1 MISRFFLGRPVFSI
15 VISLVIILAG
25 LAAIRSLPIAQYPD
39 IIPPEVNVTSA
50 YPGAS
55 PEVIA
60 ETVAA
65 PLEQQ
70 INGVDNMLYMRSTS
84 SGDGSLSITVTFA
97 VGTDPD
103 QNTINV
109 NNRVQAALTTLPT
122 EVQRQGVV
130 VRKKSS
136 NILQIPVFESP
147 NKRYDAVYISNYVL
161 VNVIDELKRLPG
173 VGDASIFG
181 AKDYSMRV
189 WLRPDKLAQLK
200 LTPTDVATAISEQN
214 AQFAAGRIGAEP
226 TNPDK
231 PVALNYMVTTKGRL
245 VTPEEFED
253 IILKAQPDGSVLR
266 LKDVARVELGAKD
279 YNSFSKLNGNPSVG
293 VGIFLAPGANALATA
308 DLVANKLAELSKRFP
323 DGLDYKIALDTTT
336 FVRVSIEEVIHTLVE
351 AMILVFLVVFV
362 FLQNFR
368 ATLIPCLAVPVSII
382 GTFAG
387 MQALGFTI
395 NTLTLFGMVLAIGI
409 VVDDAIVVLENV
421 ERIMTSE
428 KLPPRQATAKAME
441 EVTGPVI
448 AIVLVLCAVFVPV
461 AFLGGLTG
469 QMYKQFAITIAVS
482 VIISGLVALTLTPAL
497 CAALLKPGHQEP
509 NRFFRAFNRLF
520 DRITNG
526 YAAGVG
532 FLLRRSALA
541 VVLFVALCAGTLF
554 LFRFVPGGL
563 VPDEDVGYILG
574 VNILPDG
581 TALTATQAVDDAM
594 DAMNAE
600 DPARLYQITI
610 TGLDILS
617 FTYRSNYGTMFIPLK
632 PWDERKKPG
641 ESSFDMVKRLFG
653 RGMALPKSMTLA
665 FNPPPISGMSNTG
678 GFEAYLQNRG
688 EGDVQEL
695 AAMTDKLLAEVRKN
709 PAMGRVATTF
719 GANVPQLRV
728 ELDRQKAKALGVA
741 VSDVFAA
748 MQSTFGA
755 YYVNDFNKFGR
766 TFRVQ
771 IQSESDF
778 RDRPEDL
785 RDVYVRSSKGE
796 MIPLTALATIE
807 KSTGPEVMERFNV
820 FPAAKIMGQPADG
833 HTSSE
838 ALAAMEQAAAKVLP
852 ADYTLAWSGTAY
864 QEKAAQGSS
873 ALIFGMGI
881 VMVILILAAQYER
894 WTLPFAVVMAVP
906 FALFGAILAVFG
918 RGLSN
923 DIYFQ
928 IALVT
933 LIGLAAKNAILIVE
947 FAVLEVKAGKSLAD
961 AALSAARLRFRP
973 IVMTSL
979 AFILG
984 CLPLAISTGAGANS
998 RHAIG
1003 TGVIGGMLGATILAP
1018 FFIPVF
1024 FKLIMGLGALVKRLT
1039 GGSHGE
1045 HQGDTHA

>member
-39 IIPPEVNVTSA
+39 IIPPEVSVATA

-84 SGDGSLSITVTFA
+84 SGDGSLSISVTFA
-97 VGTDPD
+97 VGTNPD
-103 QNTINV
+103 QATINV
-109 NNRVQAALTTLPT
+109 NNRVQAALTTLPS
-122 EVQRQGVV
+122 EVQRQGVT
-130 VRKKSS
+130 VRKRSS

-147 NKRYDAVYISNYVL
+147 SKRYDAVFISNYVL
-161 VNVIDELKRLPG
+161 VNVLDELKRLPG

-200 LTPTDVATAISEQN
+200 LTPGDVANAIAEQN

-226 TNPDK
+226 TAPEK

-245 VTPEEFED
+245 ATAEEFED
-253 IILKAQPDGSVLR
+253 IILKAQADGSVLR

-279 YNSFSKLNGNPSVG
+279 YTSVSKLSGNPSVAI
-293 VGIFLAPGANALATA
+293 GIFLSPGANALDTA
-308 DLVANKLAELSKRFP
+308 DLVTKKLTELSKRFP

-421 ERIMTSE
+421 ERIMTAE
-428 KLPPRQATAKAME
+428 KLPPREATAKAME
-441 EVTGPVI
+441 EVTGPVV

-482 VIISGLVALTLTPAL
+482 VVISGLVALTLTPAL
-497 CAALLKPGHQEP
+497 CASLLKPGHTEP
-509 NRFFRAFNRLF
+509 NRLFRAFNRFF
-520 DRITNG
+520 DTVTRG
-526 YAAGVG
+526 YAAGVA
-532 FLLRRSALA
+532 FLLRRSFLA
-541 VVLFVALCAGTLF
+541 VVLFAVLCAGALWM
-554 LFRFVPGGL
+554 FRIVPGGL

-581 TALTATQAVDDAM
+581 TSLRATEAVDDAM
-594 DAMNAE
+594 DAMNAQ
-600 DPARLYQITI
+600 DPATKYMITI

-653 RGMALPKSMTLA
+653 RGMALPKSLTLA

-678 GFEAYLQNRG
+678 GFEAYLQSRG
-688 EGDVQEL
+688 EGGVQEL
-695 AAMTDKLLAEVRKN
+695 AAMTDKLLAEARKN
-709 PAMGRVATTF
+709 PVLGRVATTF
-719 GANVPQLRV
+719 GANVPQLRID
-728 ELDRQKAKALGVA
+728 LDRQKAKALGVA
-741 VSDVFAA
+741 ISDVYAA
-748 MQSTFGA
+748 LQSTFGA

-785 RDVYVRSSKGE
+785 RDVYVRSAKGE
-796 MIPLTALATIE
+796 MIPLTALANIE

-820 FPAAKIMGQPADG
+820 FPAAKIMGQPAEG

-838 ALAAMEQAAAKVLP
+838 ALAAMEQAAKSLP
-852 ADYTLAWSGTAY
+852 ADYTLAWTGSAY

-906 FALFGAILAVFG
+906 FALFGAIAAVFG

-947 FAVLEVKAGKSLAD
+947 FAVLEVKAGKPLAD
-961 AALSAARLRFRP
+961 AALAAARLRFRP
-973 IVMTSL
+973 IIMTSL

-1003 TGVIGGMLGATILAP
+1003 TGVIGGMLGATIIAP

-1024 FKLIMGLGALVKRLT
+1024 FKLIMSLGAAARRLA
-1039 GGSHGE
+1039 GGR
-1045 HQGDTHA
+1045 GDAGGTHP

>member
-15 VISLVIILAG
+15 VISLVIVLAG
-25 LAAIRSLPIAQYPD
+25 LAAIRSLPIAQFPD
-39 IIPPEVNVTSA
+39 IIPPEVNVTA
-50 YPGAS
+50 VYPGAS

-60 ETVAA
+60 ATVAA

-97 VGTDPD
+97 VGTNPD

-109 NNRVQAALTTLPT
+109 NNRVQAAQTTLPA
-122 EVQRQGVV
+122 EVRRQGVTV
-130 VRKKSS
+130 TKKSS
-136 NILQIPVFESP
+136 NILQIVGFDSP
-147 NKRYDAVYISNYVL
+147 TGRYDSVFISNYVL
-161 VNVIDELKRLPG
+161 VNVLDELKRLPG

-200 LTPTDVATAISEQN
+200 LTPADVAAAITEQN

-226 TNPDK
+226 TNPEH
-231 PVALNYMVTTKGRL
+231 PVALNYMVTTQGRL
-245 VTPEEFED
+245 MTPEDFGD
-253 IILKAQPDGSVLR
+253 IILRAQPDGSLLH

-279 YNSFSKLNGNPSVG
+279 YSSISKRNGSPTVNI
-293 VGIFLAPGANALATA
+293 GIFLAPGANALDTA
-308 DLVANKLAELSKRFP
+308 DLVTAKLAELSKRFP
-323 DGLDYKIALDTTT
+323 DGVTYSVPLDTTT

-351 AMILVFLVVFV
+351 AMILVFLVVYL

-421 ERIMTSE
+421 ERIMTTQ
-428 KLPPRQATAKAME
+428 KLPPKEATAKAME
-441 EVTGPVI
+441 EVTGPVV

-482 VIISGLVALTLTPAL
+482 VVISGLVALTLTPAL
-497 CAALLKPGHQEP
+497 CASLLKAGHQEP
-509 NRFFRAFNRLF
+509 NRLFRAFNRAF
-520 DRITNG
+520 DGLTRVYG
-526 YAAGVG
+526 AGVA
-532 FLLRRSALA
+532 FLLRRS
-541 VVLFVALCAGTLF
+541 FVAVLLFAGLCLATGW
-554 LFRFVPGGL
+554 LFRQVPGGL
-563 VPDEDVGYILG
+563 VPDEDQGYVIA

-581 TALTATQAVDDAM
+581 TSIRATEAIGDAI
-594 DAMNAE
+594 DAMNMK
-600 DPARLYQITI
+600 DPSAKDVIAI
-610 TGLDILS
+610 TGLDLLS
-617 FTYRSNYGTMFIPLK
+617 FTYRSNYGTTFMPLK
-632 PWDERKKPG
+632 PWDERKAPG
-641 ESSFDMVKRLFG
+641 LSSFDVVKRIFG
-653 RGMALPKSMTLA
+653 RGMTQPKSLTLA
-665 FNPPPISGMSNTG
+665 FNPPAISGMSNTG
-678 GFEAYLQNRG
+678 GFDAYLQSRG
-688 EGDVQEL
+688 EGDVKAL
-695 AAMTDKLLAEVRKN
+695 AAMTDKLVAEASKN
-709 PAMGRVATTF
+709 PVLGRVATTF
-719 GANVPQLRV
+719 GANVPQLRID
-728 ELDRQKAKALGVA
+728 LDRAKAKALGVA
-741 VSDVFAA
+741 ISDVYDA
-748 MQSTFGA
+748 MQATFGA

-766 TFRVQ
+766 TFKVQ
-771 IQSESDF
+771 IQSEADF

-785 RDVYVRSSKGE
+785 RDVFVRSSKGE

-820 FPAAKIMGQPADG
+820 FPAAKIMGQPAPG
-833 HTSSE
+833 HTSGE

-852 ADYTLAWSGTAY
+852 SDYTLAWTGSAY

-873 ALIFGMGI
+873 TLVFAMGI

-894 WTLPFAVVMAVP
+894 WSLPFAVVLAVP
-906 FALFGAILAVFG
+906 FALFGAIAAVYG
-918 RGLSN
+918 RALSN

-947 FAVLEVKAGKSLAD
+947 FAVLEVKAGKTLAE
-961 AALSAARLRFRP
+961 AALSAAMLRFRP
-973 IVMTSL
+973 IIMTSL

-1003 TGVIGGMLGATILAP
+1003 TGVIGGMLGATIIAP
-1018 FFIPVF
+1018 LFIPVF
-1024 FKLIMGLGALVKRLT
+1024 FKLIMGAGAGLARLM
-1039 GGSHGE
+1039 GKQVASQE
-1045 HQGDTHA
+1045 KAS

>member
-15 VISLVIILAG
+15 VISLVIVLAG
-25 LAAIRSLPIAQYPD
+25 LAAIRSLPIAQFPD
-39 IIPPEVNVTSA
+39 IIPPEVNVTA
-50 YPGAS
+50 VYPGAS

-97 VGTDPD
+97 VGTNPD

-109 NNRVQAALTTLPT
+109 NNRVQAAQTTLPT
-122 EVQRQGVV
+122 EVRRQGVTV
-130 VRKKSS
+130 TKKSS
-136 NILQIPVFESP
+136 NILQIIGFDSP
-147 NKRYDAVYISNYVL
+147 TGRYDSVFISNYVL
-161 VNVIDELKRLPG
+161 VNVLDELKRLPG

-200 LTPTDVATAISEQN
+200 LTPADVAAAISEQN

-226 TNPDK
+226 TNPEH
-231 PVALNYMVTTKGRL
+231 PVALNYMVTTQGRL
-245 VTPEEFED
+245 MTPEEFGN
-253 IILKAQPDGSVLR
+253 IILRALPDGSLLH

-279 YNSFSKLNGNPSVG
+279 YNSISKRNGSPTVNIA
-293 VGIFLAPGANALATA
+293 IFLAPGANALDTA
-308 DLVANKLAELSKRFP
+308 DLVTAKLAELSKRFP
-323 DGLDYKIALDTTT
+323 DGVTYSVPLDTTT
-336 FVRVSIEEVIHTLVE
+336 FVRVSIKEVIHTLVE
-351 AMILVFLVVFV
+351 AMILVFLVVFL

-421 ERIMTSE
+421 ERIMTSQ
-428 KLPPRQATAKAME
+428 KLPPKEATAKAME
-441 EVTGPVI
+441 EVTGPVV

-482 VIISGLVALTLTPAL
+482 VVISGLVALTLTPAL
-497 CAALLKPGHQEP
+497 CASLLKAGHQEP
-509 NRFFRAFNRLF
+509 NRLFRAFNRAF
-520 DRITNG
+520 DGLTRLYG
-526 YAAGVG
+526 AGVA
-532 FLLRRSALA
+532 FLLRRS
-541 VVLFVALCAGTLF
+541 FVAILLFAGLCLATGWLF
-554 LFRFVPGGL
+554 KQVPGGL
-563 VPDEDVGYILG
+563 VPDEDQGYVIA

-581 TALTATQAVDDAM
+581 TSLRATEAIDDAM
-594 DAMNAE
+594 DAMNMK
-600 DPARLYQITI
+600 DPSSKDVIAI
-610 TGLDILS
+610 TGLDLLS
-617 FTYRSNYGTMFIPLK
+617 FTYRSNYGTVFMPLK
-632 PWDERKKPG
+632 PWGERQAPG
-641 ESSFDMVKRLFG
+641 LSSFDVVKRIFG
-653 RGMALPKSMTLA
+653 RGMALPKSLTLA
-665 FNPPPISGMSNTG
+665 FNPPAISGMSNTG
-678 GFEAYLQNRG
+678 GFDAYLQSRG
-688 EGDVQEL
+688 EADVKAL
-695 AAMTDKLLAEVRKN
+695 AAMTDKLVAEASKN
-709 PAMGRVATTF
+709 PVLGRVATTF
-719 GANVPQLRV
+719 GANVPQLRID
-728 ELDRQKAKALGVA
+728 LDRAKAKALGVA
-741 VSDVFAA
+741 ISDVYDA
-748 MQSTFGA
+748 MQATFGA

-766 TFRVQ
+766 TFKVQ
-771 IQSESDF
+771 IQSEADY

-820 FPAAKIMGQPADG
+820 FPAAKIMGQPAPG
-833 HTSSE
+833 HTSGE
-838 ALAAMEQAAAKVLP
+838 ALIAMEQAAAKVLP
-852 ADYTLAWSGTAY
+852 PEYTLAWTGSAY

-873 ALIFGMGI
+873 TLVFAMGI

-894 WTLPFAVVMAVP
+894 WSLPFAVVLAVP
-906 FALFGAILAVFG
+906 FALFGAIAAVYG
-918 RGLSN
+918 RDLSN

-947 FAVLEVKAGKSLAD
+947 FAVLEVKAGKSLAE
-961 AALSAARLRFRP
+961 AALSAATLRFRP
-973 IVMTSL
+973 IIMTSL

-1003 TGVIGGMLGATILAP
+1003 TGVIGGMLGATIIAP

-1024 FKLIMGLGALVKRLT
+1024 FKLIMGAGQGLGRIMGKRVAKET
-1039 GGSHGE
+1039 KAG
-1045 HQGDTHA
+1045 

>member
-15 VISLVIILAG
+15 VISLVIVLAG
-25 LAAIRSLPIAQYPD
+25 LAAIRNLPIAQYPD
-39 IIPPEVNVTSA
+39 IVPPEVNVTA
-50 YPGAS
+50 VYPGAS

-60 ETVAA
+60 ATVAA

-84 SGDGSLSITVTFA
+84 SGDGTLSITVTFA
-97 VGTDPD
+97 VGTNPD

-109 NNRVQAALTTLPT
+109 NNRVQAAQTTLPE
-122 EVQRQGVV
+122 EVRRQGVTV
-130 VRKKSS
+130 TKKSS
-136 NILQIPVFESP
+136 NFLQIVGFDSP
-147 NKRYDAVYISNYVL
+147 TGRYDSVFISNYVL
-161 VNVIDELKRLPG
+161 VNVLDELKRLPG

-200 LTPTDVATAISEQN
+200 LTPADVAAAISEQN

-226 TNPDK
+226 TKPES

-245 VTPEEFED
+245 ITPEEFGD
-253 IILKAQPDGSVLR
+253 IILRAQPDGSLLH

-279 YNSFSKLNGNPSVG
+279 YSSISKRNGSPTVNI
-293 VGIFLAPGANALATA
+293 GIFLAPGANALDTA
-308 DLVANKLAELSKRFP
+308 DRVTTKLKDLSTRFP
-323 DGLDYKIALDTTT
+323 DGIIYSVPLDTTT

-351 AMILVFLVVFV
+351 AMILVFLVVYL

-421 ERIMTSE
+421 ERIMTKE
-428 KLPPRQATAKAME
+428 KLPPKEATAKAME
-441 EVTGPVI
+441 EVTGPVV

-482 VIISGLVALTLTPAL
+482 VVISGLVALTLTPAL
-497 CAALLKPGHQEP
+497 CASLLKSGHQEP
-509 NRFFRAFNRLF
+509 NRFFRGFNRLF
-520 DRITNG
+520 DAITAG
-526 YAAGVG
+526 YGAGVA
-532 FLLRRSALA
+532 FLLRRSAFAML
-541 VVLFVALCAGTLF
+541 LFAGLCLGAGWLF
-554 LFRFVPGGL
+554 KQVPGGL
-563 VPDEDVGYILG
+563 VPDEDQGYVIA

-581 TALTATQAVDDAM
+581 TSLRATEGIADAM
-594 DAMNAE
+594 DAMNMK
-600 DPARLYQITI
+600 DPSVKDVIAI
-610 TGLDILS
+610 TGLDLLT
-617 FTYRSNYGTMFIPLK
+617 FTYRSNYGTIFMPLK
-632 PWDERKKPG
+632 PWKERPG
-641 ESSFDMVKRLFG
+641 EELSSFAVVKRIFG
-653 RGMALPKSMTLA
+653 RGMALAKSFTLA
-665 FNPPPISGMSNTG
+665 FNPPAISGMSNTG
-678 GFEAYLQNRG
+678 GFEAYLQSRG
-688 EGDVQEL
+688 EGDVKAL
-695 AAMTDKLLAEVRKN
+695 AAMTEVLVAEASKN
-709 PAMGRVATTF
+709 PVLGRVATTF
-719 GANVPQLRV
+719 GANVPQLRID
-728 ELDRQKAKALGVA
+728 LDREKAKALGVA
-741 VSDVFAA
+741 VSDVYAA
-748 MQSTFGA
+748 MQATFGA

-766 TFRVQ
+766 TFKVQ
-771 IQSESDF
+771 IQSEADF

-785 RDVYVRSSKGE
+785 RDVFVRSNKGE

-820 FPAAKIMGQPADG
+820 FPAAKIMGQPAPG
-833 HTSSE
+833 HTSGE

-852 ADYTLAWSGTAY
+852 PEYTLAWTGSAY

-873 ALIFGMGI
+873 ALVFAMGL

-906 FALFGAILAVFG
+906 FALFGAIAAVYG
-918 RGLSN
+918 RDLSN

-947 FAVLEVKAGKSLAD
+947 FAVLEVKAGKTLAE
-961 AALSAARLRFRP
+961 AALSAAKLRFRP
-973 IVMTSL
+973 IIMTSL

-984 CLPLAISTGAGANS
+984 CLPLAVSTGAGANS

-1003 TGVIGGMLGATILAP
+1003 TGVIGGMLGATIIAP

-1024 FKLIMGLGALVKRLT
+1024 FKLIMGLGDWVSRKM
-1039 GGSHGE
+1039 GGHVAKE
-1045 HQGDTHA
+1045 QKAD

>member
-15 VISLVIILAG
+15 VISLVIVLAG
-25 LAAIRSLPIAQYPD
+25 LAAIRSLPIAQFPD
-39 IIPPEVNVTSA
+39 IIPPEVNVTA
-50 YPGAS
+50 VYPGAS

-60 ETVAA
+60 ATVAA

-97 VGTDPD
+97 VGTNPD

-109 NNRVQAALTTLPT
+109 NNRVQAAQTTLPT
-122 EVQRQGVV
+122 EVRRQGVTV
-130 VRKKSS
+130 TKKSS
-136 NILQIPVFESP
+136 NMLQVIGFDSP
-147 NKRYDAVYISNYVL
+147 TGRYDSVFISNYVL
-161 VNVIDELKRLPG
+161 VNVLDELKRLPG

-181 AKDYSMRV
+181 AKDYAMRV

-200 LTPTDVATAISEQN
+200 LTPADVATAITEQN

-226 TNPDK
+226 TNPDT
-231 PVALNYMVTTKGRL
+231 PVALNYMVTTQGRL
-245 VTPEEFED
+245 MTPEEFGN
-253 IILKAQPDGSVLR
+253 IILRAQSDGSLLH

-279 YNSFSKLNGNPSVG
+279 YNSESKRNGNPAVN
-293 VGIFLAPGANALATA
+293 VGIFPSPGANALDTA
-308 DLVANKLAELSKRFP
+308 DLVTAKLAELSKRFP
-323 DGLDYKIALDTTT
+323 DGIAYSVPLDTTT
-336 FVRVSIEEVIHTLVE
+336 FVRVSIKEVIHTLVE
-351 AMILVFLVVFV
+351 AMILVFLVVYI

-421 ERIMTSE
+421 ERIMTTQ
-428 KLPPRQATAKAME
+428 KLPPKEATAKAME
-441 EVTGPVI
+441 EVTGPIV
-448 AIVLVLCAVFVPV
+448 AIVLVLCAVFIPV

-482 VIISGLVALTLTPAL
+482 VAISGLVALTLTPAL
-497 CAALLKPGHQEP
+497 CASLLKAGHQEP
-509 NRFFRAFNRLF
+509 NRLFRAFNRAF
-520 DRITNG
+520 DSLTRVYG
-526 YAAGVG
+526 AGVS
-532 FLLRRSALA
+532 FLLRRS
-541 VVLFVALCAGTLF
+541 FVAILLFAGLCLATGW
-554 LFRFVPGGL
+554 LFRQVPGGL
-563 VPDEDVGYILG
+563 VPDEDQGYVLA

-581 TALTATQAVDDAM
+581 TSLRATQQIDDAL
-594 DAMNAE
+594 ASMNMQ
-600 DPARLYQITI
+600 DPSVKDVIDI
-610 TGLDILS
+610 TGLDLLS
-617 FTYRSNYGTMFIPLK
+617 FTYRSNYGTTFLPLK
-632 PWDERKKPG
+632 PWDERKAPG
-641 ESSFDMVKRLFG
+641 LSSFDVVKRIFG
-653 RGMALPKSMTLA
+653 RGMALPKSLTLA
-665 FNPPPISGMSNTG
+665 FNPPAISGMSNTG
-678 GFEAYLQNRG
+678 GFDAYLQSRG
-688 EGDVQEL
+688 EADVKAL
-695 AAMTDKLLAEVRKN
+695 AAMTDKLVAEASKN
-709 PAMGRVATTF
+709 PVLGRVATTF
-719 GANVPQLRV
+719 GANVPQLRID
-728 ELDRQKAKALGVA
+728 LDRAKAKALGVA
-741 VSDVFAA
+741 ISDVYDA
-748 MQSTFGA
+748 MQATFGA

-766 TFRVQ
+766 TFKVQ
-771 IQSESDF
+771 IQSEADF

-785 RDVYVRSSKGE
+785 RDVFVRSSKGE

-820 FPAAKIMGQPADG
+820 FPAAKIMGQPAPG
-833 HTSSE
+833 HTSGE

-852 ADYTLAWSGTAY
+852 SDYTLAWTGSAY

-873 ALIFGMGI
+873 TLVFAMGI

-894 WTLPFAVVMAVP
+894 WSLPFAVVLAVP
-906 FALFGAILAVFG
+906 FALFGAIAAVYG
-918 RGLSN
+918 RALSN

-947 FAVLEVKAGKSLAD
+947 FAVLEVKAGKTLAE
-961 AALSAARLRFRP
+961 AALSASMLRFRP
-973 IVMTSL
+973 IIMTSL

-1003 TGVIGGMLGATILAP
+1003 TGVIGGMLGATIIAP
-1018 FFIPVF
+1018 LFIPVF
-1024 FKLIMGLGALVKRLT
+1024 FKLIMGAGEGLARLMGKRVA
-1039 GGSHGE
+1039 SQE
-1045 HQGDTHA
+1045 KAS

>member
-15 VISLVIILAG
+15 VISLVIVLAG
-25 LAAIRSLPIAQYPD
+25 LAAIRSLPIAQFPD
-39 IIPPEVNVTSA
+39 IIPPEVNVTA
-50 YPGAS
+50 VYPGAS

-60 ETVAA
+60 ATVAA

-97 VGTDPD
+97 VGTNPD

-109 NNRVQAALTTLPT
+109 NNRVQAAQTTLPT
-122 EVQRQGVV
+122 EVRRQGVTV
-130 VRKKSS
+130 TKKSS
-136 NILQIPVFESP
+136 NILQIVGFDSP
-147 NKRYDAVYISNYVL
+147 TGRYDSVFISNYVL
-161 VNVIDELKRLPG
+161 VNVLDELKRLPG

-200 LTPTDVATAISEQN
+200 LTPADVAAAISEQN

-226 TNPDK
+226 TNPDH

-245 VTPEEFED
+245 MTPEEFGD
-253 IILKAQPDGSVLR
+253 IILRAQADGSLLH

-279 YNSFSKLNGNPSVG
+279 YNSISKRNGSPTVNIA
-293 VGIFLAPGANALATA
+293 IFLAPGANALDTA
-308 DLVANKLAELSKRFP
+308 DLVTAKLAELSKRFP
-323 DGLDYKIALDTTT
+323 DGVTYSVPLDTTT
-336 FVRVSIEEVIHTLVE
+336 FVRVSIKEVIHTLVE

-421 ERIMTSE
+421 ERIMTTQ

-441 EVTGPVI
+441 EVTGPVV

-482 VIISGLVALTLTPAL
+482 VVISGLVALTLTPAL
-497 CAALLKPGHQEP
+497 CASLLKAGHQEP
-509 NRFFRAFNRLF
+509 NRLFRAFNRAF
-520 DRITNG
+520 DGLTRVYG
-526 YAAGVG
+526 AGVA
-532 FLLRRSALA
+532 FLLRRS
-541 VVLFVALCAGTLF
+541 FVAVLLFAGLCLATGWLF
-554 LFRFVPGGL
+554 KQVPGGL
-563 VPDEDVGYILG
+563 VPDEDQGYVIA

-581 TALTATQAVDDAM
+581 TSLRATEAIGDAM
-594 DAMNAE
+594 DAMDLK
-600 DPARLYQITI
+600 DPSAKDVIAI
-610 TGLDILS
+610 NGLDLLS
-617 FTYRSNYGTMFIPLK
+617 FTYRSNYGTTFMPLK
-632 PWDERKKPG
+632 PWDERQAPG
-641 ESSFDMVKRLFG
+641 LSSFDVVKRIFG
-653 RGMALPKSMTLA
+653 RGMALPKSLTLA
-665 FNPPPISGMSNTG
+665 FNPPAISGMSNTG
-678 GFEAYLQNRG
+678 GFDAYLQNRG
-688 EGDVQEL
+688 EGDVKAL
-695 AAMTDKLLAEVRKN
+695 AAMTEKLVAEASKN
-709 PAMGRVATTF
+709 PVLGRVATTF
-719 GANVPQLRV
+719 GANVPQLRID
-728 ELDRQKAKALGVA
+728 LDRAKAKALGVA
-741 VSDVFAA
+741 ISDVYDA
-748 MQSTFGA
+748 MQATFGA

-766 TFRVQ
+766 TFKVQ
-771 IQSESDF
+771 IQSEADF

-785 RDVYVRSSKGE
+785 RDVFVRSSKGE

-820 FPAAKIMGQPADG
+820 FPAAKIMGQPAPG
-833 HTSSE
+833 HTSGE

-852 ADYTLAWSGTAY
+852 SDYTLAWTGSAY

-873 ALIFGMGI
+873 TLVFAMGI

-894 WTLPFAVVMAVP
+894 WSLPFAVVLAVP
-906 FALFGAILAVFG
+906 FALFGAIAAVYG
-918 RGLSN
+918 RALSN

-947 FAVLEVKAGKSLAD
+947 FAVLEVKAGKTLAE
-961 AALSAARLRFRP
+961 AALSAAMLRFRP
-973 IVMTSL
+973 IIMTSL

-1003 TGVIGGMLGATILAP
+1003 TGVIGGMLGATIIAP
-1018 FFIPVF
+1018 LFIPVF
-1024 FKLIMGLGALVKRLT
+1024 FKLIMGAGEGLARLMGKRVA
-1039 GGSHGE
+1039 SE
-1045 HQGDTHA
+1045 EKPS